1 MTEPKDRN
9 FDDLAE
15 RFSRKIYGGLKGD
28 IRLAVLA
35 ADLTPVITQLAH
47 KRQAPLRILDVGGG
61 LGQLSIEFARQGH
74 QVMVNDVSSVMLGL
88 ARKNA
93 RDAGVEDSMTWHCG
107 PYQQLSTE
115 WAGQCF
121 DVVLCHALLEWLQDP
136 ELLIPALAPLV
147 SPEGC
152 LSLCFY
158 NPASVIYRNL
168 IRGNF
173 NWVKQ
178 SHTYTADQGSLTPNN
193 PCSIEQV
200 RAWLAQSG
208 FKIRQESGLRVF
220 SDYVQEKRGGNLEPE
235 QVLAM
240 ELAYSGQEPYKWM
253 GRYLHVLASKDRGV
267 DG

>member
-1 MTEPKDRN
+1 
-9 FDDLAE
+9 
-15 RFSRKIYGGLKGD
+15 
-28 IRLAVLA
+28 
-35 ADLTPVITQLAH
+35 
-47 KRQAPLRILDVGGG
+47 
-61 LGQLSIEFARQGH
+61 
-74 QVMVNDVSSVMLGL
+74 
-88 ARKNA
+88 
-93 RDAGVEDSMTWHCG
+93 
-107 PYQQLSTE
+107 
-115 WAGQCF
+115 
-121 DVVLCHALLEWLQDP
+121 VLCHALLEWLQDP
-136 ELLIPALAPLV
+136 ELLIPALDPLV
-147 SPEGC
+147 AAEGC

-173 NWVKQ
+173 NWVRQ

-240 ELAYSGQEPYKWM
+240 ELAYYGQEPYKWM
-253 GRYLHVLASKDRGV
+253 GRYLHVLASTGRGTDR
-267 DG
+267 